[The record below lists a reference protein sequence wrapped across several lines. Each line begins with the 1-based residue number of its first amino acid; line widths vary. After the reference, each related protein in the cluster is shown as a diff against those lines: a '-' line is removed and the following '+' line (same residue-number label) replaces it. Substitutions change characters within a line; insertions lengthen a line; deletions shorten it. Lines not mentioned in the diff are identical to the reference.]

1 MHTQLSNNNHQN
13 PLYSGRNHDAN
24 AGLKSISNA
33 NSVEHGNAYAFESDA
48 GRHSRNI
55 HPENKPD
62 LFSVTQNIES
72 RPVNVI
78 NHAALYELTS

>member
-1 MHTQLSNNNHQN
+1 MMPAPDT
-13 PLYSGRNHDAN
+13 
-24 AGLKSISNA
+24 GLKPVSNA
-33 NSVEHGNAYAFESDA
+33 YSVEHGNADSLESDA
-48 GRHSRNI
+48 GRHSRSIN
-55 HPENKPD
+55 PENKPD

>member
-1 MHTQLSNNNHQN
+1 M
-13 PLYSGRNHDAN
+13 LYSSGKAMPLH
-24 AGLKSISNA
+24 SILTLRVIADVWN
-33 NSVEHGNAYAFESDA
+33 
-48 GRHSRNI
+48 
-55 HPENKPD
+55 PETKPD